1 MQPEEKQRMYDYI
14 NGEIGEDEREFMI
27 NYIHDYFMNEMERFN
42 DAGEKYGLTFD
53 FTRPPFG
60 ESLLLKIYRLIFS
73 HTTGENKIASG
84 PRSKNFLFP
93 NYKTFVNAF
102 ESGKIEV
109 ETNDISRAI
118 PVLDDE
124 KNKKAEN
131 GADRTYKNY
140 FTINMPNLIRN
151 AEKTDT
157 IKNYAIVPR
166 LSIYNQF
173 KFNDNVDLS
182 KYSSKGRYLIIDDN
196 YASGA
201 SIRNAAKLLH
211 DGLGVPYKNIKA
223 LTPGDMGGAATGGA
237 QGEKIATYAA
247 EGELVNSFRNGRL
260 KDVLGNNSVD
270 NGVFNRLKTISSKV
284 KMDKDFDT
292 PIYKNGKKQYK
303 ISHPISDELANSHFD
318 KNGKSILGKSSLP
331 NFTYS
336 TNSVD
341 IPDYDFKI
349 RDYKKYLQDQNP
361 VSSSNDESEPL
372 KMAADNVQRTP
383 TPVVKKEKIDISEP
397 VSQNPQAPEPINQ
410 KPSDSTTALPI
421 RHYSEDELKKIHR
434 AKKVSPE
441 EIDNVITS
449 LDNDIKNIEMTASS
463 FIKGATTEQQ
473 KVFFKNYWDR
483 VKWKKKFEKLKE
495 RKCN

>member
-1 MQPEEKQRMYDYI
+1 
-14 NGEIGEDEREFMI
+14 
-27 NYIHDYFMNEMERFN
+27 
-42 DAGEKYGLTFD
+42 
-53 FTRPPFG
+53 
-60 ESLLLKIYRLIFS
+60 
-73 HTTGENKIASG
+73 
-84 PRSKNFLFP
+84 
-93 NYKTFVNAF
+93 
-102 ESGKIEV
+102 
-109 ETNDISRAI
+109 
-118 PVLDDE
+118 
-124 KNKKAEN
+124 
-131 GADRTYKNY
+131 
-140 FTINMPNLIRN
+140 MPNLIRN
-151 AEKTDT
+151 AEKTDA

-211 DGLGVPYKNIKA
+211 DGLGVPYENIKA

-270 NGVFNRLKTISSKV
+270 NGVYNRLKTISSKV

-303 ISHPISDELANSHFD
+303 ISHPISDELTNSHFD
-318 KNGKSILGKSSLP
+318 KNGESILGKSSLP

-349 RDYKKYLQDQNP
+349 RDYKKYLQNQNS

-372 KMAADNVQRTP
+372 KMAANKVGNKTTQTQGQ
-383 TPVVKKEKIDISEP
+383 TAKTEK
-397 VSQNPQAPEPINQ
+397 VPI
-410 KPSDSTTALPI
+410 K
-421 RHYSEDELKKIHR
+421 
-434 AKKVSPE
+434 
-441 EIDNVITS
+441 
-449 LDNDIKNIEMTASS
+449 IKNINMNNIEYIGPDNANPKDIWQAAADYLNKKEGSIGKYTWKDFM
-463 FIKGATTEQQ
+463 
-473 KVFFKNYWDR
+473 R
-483 VKWKKKFEKLKE
+483 VPITNVK
-495 RKCN
+495 